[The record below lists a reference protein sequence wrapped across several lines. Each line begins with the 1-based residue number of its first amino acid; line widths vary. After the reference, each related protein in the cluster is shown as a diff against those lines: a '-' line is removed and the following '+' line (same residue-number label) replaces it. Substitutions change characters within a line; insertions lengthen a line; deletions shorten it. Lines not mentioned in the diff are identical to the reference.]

1 MTGLHAAAAAAG
13 LSRDWED
20 ADGRAHR
27 VSDDVL
33 AAVLA
38 RLDTTPPARP
48 FVVAVAGE
56 PIALP
61 PALPAGPA
69 MLLAEDGS
77 EAAVARGAGGT
88 LSPVH
93 AIGYHRL
100 VIGGAEVDLAV
111 APARCPAAPPGRGWA
126 AAVQVPALR
135 GDTPRAFGDV
145 GALADAALAFGTA
158 GADALAISPTHAL
171 FPADPT
177 RYSPYAP
184 STRLFH
190 NVLLADPALVGHH
203 LPPEAEHDL
212 IDWQAAIPRRLQAL
226 RGVFDTL
233 DDPRRAALQAYRND
247 RGPALEAHARFDA
260 LHGVFH
266 AGDGARGWQEWP
278 SAYRDP
284 DGPAVAR
291 FAAEQPHGVAFF
303 AFLQWL
309 TELGLAAAQEAARSR
324 MRIGLIADLAI
335 GMDAGGSH
343 GWSRPGELLT
353 GLTVG
358 APPDPLGPDGQNWGI
373 AALDP
378 FALRR
383 TGFAPWAETIRVAL
397 AHAGGI
403 RIDHALGLKR
413 LWVVPEGAAAD
424 QGVYLDMPFNEMLAV
439 LRIEA
444 HRAGALVIGEDLGTV
459 PPGFRNTLAAQGLLG
474 MRVLPFERDRSG
486 RFTDPAGWDAEAVAM
501 TGTHDT
507 PTLAGWWR
515 GRDIAWNRAL
525 GRGLAGDDAD
535 ATRAAERDALWQ
547 AVDGDAPA
555 PEVPPI
561 DRIIAH
567 VAAAPG
573 PLAIVPVEDLA
584 GLEEQPN
591 LPGTIDEHPNWR
603 RRLPATT
610 DALLAEP
617 AVAART
623 ALLTRLRPGQ
633 DPR

>member
-48 FVVAVAGE
+48 FVVAIAGE

-61 PALPAGPA
+61 PALATGPA
-69 MLLAEDGS
+69 TLLAEDGR
-77 EAAVARGAGGT
+77 EAAVARGADGT

-100 VIGGAEVDLAV
+100 VIGGAKVDLAV

-135 GDTPRAFGDV
+135 GDMPRAFGDV
-145 GALADAALAFGTA
+145 GALADAALAFGAA

-190 NVLLADPALVGHH
+190 NVLLADPALVGQR
-203 LPPEAEHDL
+203 LPPEADPDL
-212 IDWQAAIPRRLQAL
+212 IDWQEAIPRRLQAL
-226 RGVFDTL
+226 RGEFNAL

-260 LHGVFH
+260 LHGLFH
-266 AGDGARGWQEWP
+266 AQDGARGWREWP

-284 DGPAVAR
+284 NGPAVAR
-291 FAAEQPHGVAFF
+291 FAAERPDDVAFF

-309 TELGLAAAQEAARSR
+309 TEQGLAAAQQATRSR

-383 TGFAPWAETIRVAL
+383 TGFAPWAETLRVAL

-413 LWVVPEGAAAD
+413 LWVVPEGATAG
-424 QGVYLDMPFNEMLAV
+424 QGVYLDMPFDEMLAV

-459 PPGFRNTLAAQGLLG
+459 PPGFRETLAAQGLLG

-486 RFTDPAGWDAEAVAM
+486 RFTDPAGWNAEAVAM

-525 GRGLAGDDAD
+525 GRGSAGDDAD
-535 ATRAAERDALWQ
+535 ATRATEREALWK

-555 PEVPPI
+555 PEAPPI
-561 DRIIAH
+561 DRIITH

-610 DALLAEP
+610 DALLGKP

-633 DPR
+633 DYR